1 VSIVDQVLTEEE
13 KEPSFPIIEE
23 EPMYNTREIMNG
35 RNHQLKNELNRQ
47 MSSPIKV
54 VNHKEELPAKKTI
67 EVNVSHQ
74 ITSKDLVALYKDLSP
89 NQMTPKIASL
99 IQAAT

>member
-1 VSIVDQVLTEEE
+1 
-13 KEPSFPIIEE
+13 
-23 EPMYNTREIMNG
+23 
-35 RNHQLKNELNRQ
+35 